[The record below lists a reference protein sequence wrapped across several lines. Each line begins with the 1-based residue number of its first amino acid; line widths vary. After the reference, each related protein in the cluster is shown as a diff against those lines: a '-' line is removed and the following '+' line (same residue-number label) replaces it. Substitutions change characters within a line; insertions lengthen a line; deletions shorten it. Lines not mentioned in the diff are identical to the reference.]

1 MTWKIK
7 FKEDPLIQIIQIA
20 LELWVRSQCKSLSEI
35 KVDIH
40 GSTSDI
46 LSGNI
51 SRTKVEASNVN
62 FKNISLE
69 KVELISGPV
78 NIKFNF
84 FNNENRINIEESF
97 WINGFISLGEEDLNG
112 IIKSEDW
119 NWISDA
125 LAENLLGTEHRLKK
139 ININHNSLGFHASN
153 IHSEE
158 LRVEEYDIKASSGT
172 LKFSSQKSPKFFLL
186 PMDPSIKIE
195 KVEIQNNKILISLN
209 SEVNP

>member
-69 KVELISGPV
+69 KVELISGPI
-78 NIKFNF
+78 NIKTNF
-84 FNNENRINIEESF
+84 FNKENRINIEESF

-125 LAENLLGTEHRLKK
+125 LAENLLGKEHRLKK
-139 ININHNSLGFHASN
+139 IIINHNSLGFHASN

-158 LRVEEYDIKASSGT
+158 LRVEEYDIKESSGT
-172 LKFSSQKSPKFFLL
+172 LKFSSLTSPKFFLL

-195 KVEIQNNKILISLN
+195 KVEIQNNKLLISLN